1 MYGGAGCREI
11 SGCLS
16 RLKRQARVYQVFNI
30 PFIGEGDSTTPFPRP
45 ENALQEPNG
54 LVAAGG
60 DLSPERLLMAYQ
72 AGIFPWFS
80 QGDPILWWSPD
91 PRCVIFPENFTPNR
105 SLRKVLKRGLFEI
118 RKNTAF
124 EQVIHAC
131 ALPRKHESG
140 TWITDS
146 MKKAYN
152 QMHTLGHAHSIEAW
166 QDNQLVGGLYGI
178 AIGKVFFGES
188 MFSQVDNASKV
199 ALTALTLSSQYQLID
214 CQMQS
219 AHLLNMGAALI
230 PRTQFQSL
238 LDTLIR

>member
-1 MYGGAGCREI
+1 MPSLIKFPDPNLAD
-11 SGCLS
+11 
-16 RLKRQARVYQVFNI
+16 
-30 PFIGEGDSTTPFPRP
+30 PEG
-45 ENALQEPNG
+45 L
-54 LVAAGG
+54 LAAGG
-60 DLSPERLLMAYQ
+60 DLSVPTLVSAYSQ
-72 AGIFPWFS
+72 GIFPWYS
-80 QGDPILWWSPD
+80 EGQPILWWSPD

-188 MFSQVDNASKV
+188 MFSHVDNASKV
-199 ALTALTLSSQYQLID
+199 TLTALTLSNQYQLID

-230 PRTQFQSL
+230 PRAQFQSL
-238 LDTLIR
+238 LNALIR